1 MDDQHSSHMQISTN
15 QQARLTSVQKLEL
28 KNMHVKVLPKK
39 STTTL
44 FLMNFNDEKLWA
56 TF

>member
-28 KNMHVKVLPKK
+28 KNMHVKVLPKNQPQ
-39 STTTL
+39 L
-44 FLMNFNDEKLWA
+44 YF
-56 TF
+56 